1 MSHGFLQFST
11 FLPES
16 PQTIKVL
23 HSWIQEGFKESSM
36 DADDDDRTTTQRV
49 LGGILGGILDSADE
63 QGVFMR
69 RRDSMVS
76 KLFPSMKSK

>member
-49 LGGILGGILDSADE
+49 LGGILDSADE